1 MMKEKLRLKKLS
13 LLLALA
19 LLPASTARAQA
30 SASEQFQIRAL
41 FAEPSKP
48 SVYEIA
54 FTTQEALPAEAEFS
68 FEFPAVFDLTPL
80 QIAGSPDI
88 NGGFALQREG
98 QKVWVKRSGLG
109 QSVAAGTLVRIRLG
123 AIVNPQKLASEAAVA
138 VQMRPAAQSAWTELA
153 KQNVAFMA
161 AKKSE

>member
-30 SASEQFQIRAL
+30 SAWEQFQIRAL
-41 FAEPSKP
+41 FAEPGRP

-54 FTTQEALPAEAEFS
+54 FTTQEALPAEAEFN
-68 FEFPAVFDLTPL
+68 FEFPAVFDLTQL

-123 AIVNPQKLASEAAVA
+123 AIVNPQKLASDAAVT
-138 VQMRPAAQSAWTELA
+138 VQMRLTAQSAWSA
-153 KQNVAFMA
+153 A
-161 AKKSE
+161 AKPSVVFMRAEKRE